1 MQLCGMLS
9 SRQGIIE
16 MGKDV
21 VRSTTTPIE
30 TLLTPETPEG
40 GPLLPP
46 PASAITMKVFR
57 KTENSTDSQIQGAP
71 IKNPL
76 KQMKR

>member
-1 MQLCGMLS
+1 
-9 SRQGIIE
+9 

-21 VRSTTTPIE
+21 ARCTTPIQ
-30 TLLTPETPEG
+30 TPETPEG

-57 KTENSTDSQIQGAP
+57 KTESSTDSRIQGAP
-71 IKNPL
+71 TKNPL

>member
-1 MQLCGMLS
+1 MLNT
-9 SRQGIIE
+9 RPGVIE

-21 VRSTTTPIE
+21 ANTTPLQTPI
-30 TLLTPETPEG
+30 TPESPG

-57 KTENSTDSQIQGAP
+57 KTKSSTDSQIHGAP
-71 IKNPL
+71 TKNPL

>member
-1 MQLCGMLS
+1 MLNPRS
-9 SRQGIIE
+9 GIIE

-21 VRSTTTPIE
+21 VRSTTPIRTPP
-30 TLLTPETPEG
+30 TPEMPEG
-40 GPLLPP
+40 LPLLPP

-57 KTENSTDSQIQGAP
+57 KTENSTDLQIQGAP
-71 IKNPL
+71 TKNPL

>member
-1 MQLCGMLS
+1 MLNT
-9 SRQGIIE
+9 RPGIIE

-21 VRSTTTPIE
+21 VRSATPVQ
-30 TLLTPETPEG
+30 TPLTPDTPED
-40 GPLLPP
+40 GPVLPP

-57 KTENSTDSQIQGAP
+57 KTESSANLQIRGAP
-71 IKNPL
+71 TKNPL

>member
-1 MQLCGMLS
+1 MLDN
-9 SRQGIIE
+9 RPGVIE

-21 VRSTTTPIE
+21 VRSTTPIQTPV
-30 TLLTPETPEG
+30 TPDTPEG

-46 PASAITMKVFR
+46 PASAITMKVFSR
-57 KTENSTDSQIQGAP
+57 SERSTNAQIQGAP
-71 IKNPL
+71 TKNPL

>member
-1 MQLCGMLS
+1 MLNS
-9 SRQGIIE
+9 QSGIIE

-21 VRSTTTPIE
+21 VRSTTLIQRP
-30 TLLTPETPEG
+30 LTPDTPEE
-40 GPLLPP
+40 GPSLPP

-71 IKNPL
+71 TKNPL
-76 KQMKR
+76 KLMKR

>member
-1 MQLCGMLS
+1 MLNYKT
-9 SRQGIIE
+9 RPGIIE

-21 VRSTTTPIE
+21 ANIPLKTPI
-30 TLLTPETPEG
+30 TPESPER
-40 GPLLPP
+40 PLLPP

-57 KTENSTDSQIQGAP
+57 KTKSSTDSQIQGAP
-71 IKNPL
+71 TKNPL

>member
-1 MQLCGMLS
+1 MLDN
-9 SRQGIIE
+9 RPGVIE

-21 VRSTTTPIE
+21 VRCTNPIQ
-30 TLLTPETPEG
+30 TSGSPNTPE

-46 PASAITMKVFR
+46 PASAITMKVFSQSER
-57 KTENSTDSQIQGAP
+57 STDAQIQGAP
-71 IKNPL
+71 TKNPL

>member
-1 MQLCGMLS
+1 MLN
-9 SRQGIIE
+9 SRPGIIE

-21 VRSTTTPIE
+21 VRSTSAIQAS
-30 TLLTPETPEG
+30 LSPETPEG

-46 PASAITMKVFR
+46 PASDITMKVFS
-57 KTENSTDSQIQGAP
+57 KTESSINSQIQGAP
-71 IKNPL
+71 TKNPL

>member
-1 MQLCGMLS
+1 MLS

-21 VRSTTTPIE
+21 VRSTSTPIE
-30 TLLTPETPEG
+30 TLLTPDETPEG